1 MKHKVVID
9 TNIVFSAILNP
20 GSRIGK
26 IIIGSRSHFQF
37 YTCNFLRVELIK
49 HRKKLLQLTKL
60 SGQELDELEFV
71 LTKNIIFINE
81 GLLPHSTLI
90 DTECILTDID
100 INDTPFVALTK
111 HLKAKLWTGDK
122 VLSSGLLSKNF
133 IEVFSTTQLSDL
145 LDKLERK

>member
-81 GLLPHSTLI
+81 GLLPYNTLI
-90 DTECILTDID
+90 DTERILTDID

-122 VLSSGLLSKNF
+122 ALSSGLASKKF
-133 IEVFSTTQLSDL
+133 IEVLSTNQLSDL
-145 LDKLERK
+145 LDRLERK